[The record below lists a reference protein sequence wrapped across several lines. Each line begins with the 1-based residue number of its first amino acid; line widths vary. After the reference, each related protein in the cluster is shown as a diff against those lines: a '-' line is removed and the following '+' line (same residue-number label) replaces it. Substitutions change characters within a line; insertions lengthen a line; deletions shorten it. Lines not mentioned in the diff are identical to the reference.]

1 MGDEKS
7 KTNASWCNESGAV
20 LLGCEHEDGEDQQ
33 CRQEHLDEKASSDVC
48 VCGQCGC
55 HGEFLSR
62 HAYVS

>member
-1 MGDEKS
+1 
-7 KTNASWCNESGAV
+7 V

-33 CRQEHLDEKASSDVC
+33 RGQEHLDEKASSDVC

-55 HGEFLSR
+55 HGEFLLR